1 MKRFYKKA
9 AAEPVAG
16 SDGLYQVTLDGRPL
30 KSPAKADLLLPGK
43 DLAEAVAAEWE
54 AQGEKIEPA
63 AMPLMT
69 YVSTAVDRVEPQ
81 REAVA
86 AEIASF
92 AASDL
97 LCYRADRQPDLVA
110 KQDAAWTLMLDWAE
124 KRFGAP
130 FTVTSGIMPVAQPNT
145 TLMLVAR
152 DVGKLNSLELT
163 GLHTMT
169 TAMGSLIL
177 GFSVLDG
184 YKTPDDAF
192 DLSLMD
198 EEHQADL
205 WGRDEEAEARRARL
219 REEVRSA
226 HRLICLLG
234 GR

>member
-1 MKRFYKKA
+1 MKRFYKMA

-16 SDGLYQVTLDGRPL
+16 SDGLYQVTLDGRPV

-43 DLAEAVAAEWE
+43 ALAEAVAAEWE
-54 AQGEKIEPA
+54 AQAEKIEPA
-63 AMPLMT
+63 AMPFMT
-69 YVSTAVDRVEPQ
+69 YVSTAIDRVEPQ

-97 LCYRADRQPDLVA
+97 LCYRADRQPDLLE
-110 KQDAAWTLMLDWAE
+110 KQDAAWTPMLEWAE
-124 KRFGAP
+124 KRFGGA
-130 FTVTSGIMPVAQPNT
+130 FTVTGGIMPIAQPNT

-152 DVGKLNSLELT
+152 DVGRLDSFQLT
-163 GLHTMT
+163 ALHTMT

-184 YKTPDDAF
+184 HKTPDEAYE
-192 DLSLMD
+192 LSLLD
-198 EEHQADL
+198 EEHQAEL
-205 WGRDEEAEARRARL
+205 WGRDEEAEARRTRL

-226 HRLICLLG
+226 QRLISLLG
-234 GR
+234 TA